1 MFKRFKRNLFILV
14 ATVTASTMLG
24 AAAIDAFSASST
36 NYKLDDAGITS
47 FGGSASSTNY
57 QLTDA
62 GGEAFIG
69 PGSSTTY
76 KFNAGFVAQLEHT
89 ISLTLDSLAVAVPQI
104 QPGTSQTATSQVTV
118 FTDAAGYLLSTY
130 QDKDLTHT
138 DGTTTI
144 AAISSTIGT
153 PALWSEGTT
162 KGLGFSLTSGS
173 SLDTK
178 WGSNPSYKYAA
189 FPGTATT
196 VHDKPTYQN
205 TNDVTTVQYR
215 IDVTPTQKV
224 GAYSNNITYSA
235 TVKP

>member
-1 MFKRFKRNLFILV
+1 MVKRTILISFSAFAV
-14 ATVTASTMLG
+14 AISAG
-24 AAAIDAFSASST
+24 AAIIEAFSASST

-47 FGGSASSTNY
+47 FGGAASSANY
-57 QLTDA
+57 QLTDS

-89 ISLTLDSLAVAVPQI
+89 ISLTLNSLVVTVPQI
-104 QPGTSQTATSQVTV
+104 QPGTSQSATSQVTV

-144 AAISSTIGT
+144 AAISGTIGT
-153 PALWSEGTT
+153 PALWTEGTT
-162 KGLGFSLTSGS
+162 KGLGFSLTGGT
-173 SLDTK
+173 SLDAK
-178 WGSNPSYKYAA
+178 WGTNPNYKYAA
-189 FPGTATT
+189 FPTVATT
-196 VHDKPTYQN
+196 VHDKPLYQN

-215 IDVTPTQKV
+215 IDVDATQKP
-224 GAYSNNITYSA
+224 GTYTNNITYSA